1 MPSDNVSVRWVEK
14 FTFIASTPQGYSV
27 IMDYPENEGE
37 KPKSLCPTEMLLSA
51 IGGCTGSD
59 VVNLMRKMRQ
69 DLTGLR
75 VEVTGEKTTS
85 EPEYYKHFHIK
96 YLAEGRSISK
106 DSLEKAIRLSQD
118 KYCTVS
124 LTVDG
129 KAKVDWSYEII
140 EK

>member
-1 MPSDNVSVRWVEK
+1 MHSDNVSVRWVDK
-14 FTFIASTPQGYSV
+14 FTFIASTPQGFSV
-27 IMDYPENEGE
+27 IIDYPENEGE

-51 IGGCTGSD
+51 IGACTGSD
-59 VVNLMRKMRQ
+59 VVHIMRKMRQ

-75 VEVTGEKTTS
+75 VEVMGEKTDS

-96 YLAEGRSISK
+96 YIVEGRSISK
-106 DSLEKAIRLSQD
+106 DSLEKAIHLSHE